1 MIVPRKNSAL
11 ILSCMAVLALSGCHR
26 QKPVVLLPKEPPV
39 ATAPADTTAQQP
51 AQTTGQDT
59 TAATTGQE
67 QQQTSATNPPA
78 QPPAKVPPKHPRHAT
93 SATKNKP
100 AADKPA
106 PDKPPVQEAKNVPPA
121 KVVIQEG
128 GSTTPGASQIST
140 VGTGQDKSST
150 DELLDTTDKNLRNI
164 KRQLSSDEQSMVT
177 QIRDY
182 ITQSRQ
188 AIKDGDM
195 GRAHNLALK
204 ARLLSDEL
212 VKQP

>member
-1 MIVPRKNSAL
+1 MIVLRKNSAL
-11 ILSCMAVLALSGCHR
+11 ILSCMAVMAFSGCHR

-51 AQTTGQDT
+51 AQTTGQES

-67 QQQTSATNPPA
+67 QQQTTATNPPA
-78 QPPAKVPPKHPRHAT
+78 QPPAKVPPKHPRHAAA
-93 SATKNKP
+93 ATKTKP

-106 PDKPPVQEAKNVPPA
+106 PDKQPVQEARNVPPP

-128 GSTTPGASQIST
+128 SSATPGTSQIST
-140 VGTGQDKSST
+140 AGGQDKSST